1 MKISSRCGTSS
12 LSSFEDRLES
22 FYLNYMLFQ
31 PIEKSEALLIG
42 FLAGCGIENAQIIV
56 EWNHVSVST
65 DTEMIVLLNA

>member
-1 MKISSRCGTSS
+1 MKISSRGSSGTI
-12 LSSFEDRLES
+12 SSFEERLES
-22 FYLNYMLFQ
+22 FYLNYVLFE
-31 PIEKSEALLIG
+31 PVDRAEALLIG